1 MMKKVA
7 FYRSIAANQRF
18 TRKFKIG
25 RKTGF
30 KKSVMALLGKLAHP
44 FISLQKVLQAED
56 KYIASNDYDSCTYAS
71 SLVDWKYQVFVPID
85 SLEPFVLL
93 PFEDRQFR
101 CPKDSDKSLTET
113 FGPNY
118 MTPPPPEKRYSVH
131 ESKAF
136 WK

>member
-30 KKSVMALLGKLAHP
+30 KKSVMALLGKIAHP
-44 FISLQKVLQAED
+44 FISLQKILQAED
-56 KYIASNDYDSCTYAS
+56 KYIATNDYDSCAYAS

-85 SLEPFVLL
+85 SLEPYVMM
-93 PFEDRQFR
+93 PFEDRMFR
-101 CPKDSDKSLTET
+101 CPKDRDKSLTET

-118 MTPPPPEKRYSVH
+118 MTPPPPEKRVSYH
-131 ESKAF
+131 ESKAY